1 LANTIGNLLNRTS
14 SMARRWFAEAV
25 PPAQAA
31 RLDSHP
37 LALLAAEARDQAF
50 AGMDELDFRRACE
63 AALGLAISANGFLNE
78 QAPWSRMKQEGSRAQ
93 VGDDLY
99 AVLEAARQVALLLL
113 PLLPDLS
120 QRLLSQLAQ
129 EPPLPGTW
137 QEALSWGGLDPGA
150 SLPEPSPVMARLE
163 LDSPL

>member
-1 LANTIGNLLNRTS
+1 
-14 SMARRWFAEAV
+14 
-25 PPAQAA
+25 
-31 RLDSHP
+31 
-37 LALLAAEARDQAF
+37 
-50 AGMDELDFRRACE
+50 MDELDFRRACE